1 MAETQEPS
9 MDELKQTLAVE
20 RRAHAITRGQLA
32 DAVTQLAHASLVAE
46 DALQRLEAPAE
57 G

>member
-46 DALQRLEAPAE
+46 DALQRLE
-57 G
+57 GLDK